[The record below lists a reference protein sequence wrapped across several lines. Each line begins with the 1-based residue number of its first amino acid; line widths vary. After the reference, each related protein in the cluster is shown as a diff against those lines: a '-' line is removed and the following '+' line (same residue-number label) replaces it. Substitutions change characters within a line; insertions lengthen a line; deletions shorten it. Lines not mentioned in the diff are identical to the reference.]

1 MTMSKVACVSC
12 HASID
17 SAAKL
22 CVFCGADPHTG
33 ARRDPAPL
41 LEKEFSRRE
50 EVSQSEKMLDF
61 FRKRQGIVVGLVVAA
76 VFLLAF
82 GLHQFITVRNSR
94 VVADEPP
101 MPLTEVADLSRQ
113 SEQSTEQPLPNL
125 EFQYDGNPQVMRT
138 FVIERGAV
146 PPPPPS
152 DQALLATGS
161 APSPPKQA
169 APRVDI
175 RPSRLRPPKEETT
188 TSARAIEDPP
198 ATPSPDPADRPETTT
213 KP

>member
-1 MTMSKVACVSC
+1 MSKIECASC

-17 SAAKL
+17 AAAKL
-22 CVFCGADPHTG
+22 CVFCGADPQTG
-33 ARRDPAPL
+33 SRRDPTPL
-41 LEKEFSRRE
+41 LEKEFSRRDE
-50 EVSQSEKMLDF
+50 ITQSEKVLDF

-101 MPLTEVADLSRQ
+101 KPLTEVADLSRQ
-113 SEQSTEQPLPNL
+113 SEPSSEQPLPSL
-125 EFQYDGNPQVMRT
+125 EFQYDGNPQAMRT

-152 DQALLATGS
+152 AQALLATGS
-161 APSPPKQA
+161 VPYSAPKRPAPS
-169 APRVDI
+169 
-175 RPSRLRPPKEETT
+175 RPRPPKEEAPAPAT
-188 TSARAIEDPP
+188 EDPAP
-198 ATPSPDPADRPETTT
+198 TPSPDPPDGPPETTT
-213 KP
+213 QP